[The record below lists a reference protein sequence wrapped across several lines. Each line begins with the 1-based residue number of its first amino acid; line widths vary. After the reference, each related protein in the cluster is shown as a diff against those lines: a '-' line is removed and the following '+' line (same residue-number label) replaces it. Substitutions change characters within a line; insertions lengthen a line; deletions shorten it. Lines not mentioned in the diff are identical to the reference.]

1 LLEGEHTLGVEEAH
15 QARLKEVEVPDEVV
29 PGEDADVGVER
40 EEEEEQDREDE
51 ADQESEVS
59 PKTLRRF

>member
-1 LLEGEHTLGVEEAH
+1 
-15 QARLKEVEVPDEVV
+15 VEVPDEVV
-29 PGEDADVGVER
+29 PRKDADVGVER

-59 PKTLRRF
+59 PKTLRRLYYRFDIT